1 MLPCLEIEY
10 FYSCPWPGGWC
21 GSRQTWLGI
30 LDSLAKRT
38 RSCAIGINPNHRAV
52 PEQDSS
58 ESGRVGSDRATRI
71 VLGKLNTAPSVRRDL
86 RVCCQPQLV
95 CCSWLNNLFRYNGW
109 KRETEFHPAVLRY
122 QPHLSGGHAKAYCVS
137 SACTS

>member
-1 MLPCLEIEY
+1 MEAGRRGWASWIHLPREHAAVQLISTPTIEL
-10 FYSCPWPGGWC
+10 F
-21 GSRQTWLGI
+21 
-30 LDSLAKRT
+30 RT
-38 RSCAIGINPNHRAV
+38 
-52 PEQDSS
+52 EQDSS
-58 ESGRVGSDRATRI
+58 ESGRVGSNRATRI